1 MRPRAAAVECER
13 AEAARATTVHERA
26 EAEGEEEGR
35 KGMERGRCQAGCAD
49 ERAETRRGMPLA
61 LVIARY
67 FAYVIVALGAVWVT
81 ALACFSI
88 AIGQGAVYAA
98 DYGPSHD
105 DEAAAVLRAAPA
117 FDASLVPTAYH
128 YLLVSG
134 DGALLETDLPADR
147 AQQALEVAAEEF
159 APWGGIADAAAAP
172 VTAGTGGV
180 TYSAFALADGT
191 ICVLTSTYMPQFVS
205 RELHDALPNP
215 QNLLLVVGC
224 AGSVMAVALIARR
237 ASRVI
242 ARKMAPLT
250 DAAERIARGELDFA
264 VGASNVRQVN
274 DVLGAM
280 ERMRA
285 SLAESLEA
293 RWRAEQQQR
302 DQVAALAHDLKTPLS
317 VVRANA
323 DYVAE
328 ELGGEASG
336 GGGAGGL
343 GAPSG
348 AASAERD
355 DAEVAAAAADIAR
368 AAQQLDAHVQ
378 LLIDA
383 SRGTASGS
391 KHAMGAGELAAEV
404 KRQAEAVA
412 RAAGVGFA
420 ATCAPDV
427 ATARL
432 ECDEEALARAV
443 MNAVANAADHAH
455 GEVRLA
461 FALERAAQ
469 GGAATAAALAR
480 GDVLAITVD
489 DDGPGFTP
497 EALVH
502 GCERFFRGDAARSS
516 AGANGQAAG
525 TSASHYGIG
534 LFSASEIVA
543 AHGGTLELSNRS
555 DDAGRI
561 AGARVTVRIP
571 VTR

>member
-1 MRPRAAAVECER
+1 MERRGHQTGRAGER
-13 AEAARATTVHERA
+13 AEA
-26 EAEGEEEGR
+26 
-35 KGMERGRCQAGCAD
+35 
-49 ERAETRRGMPLA
+49 RRGMPLA

-67 FAYVIVALGAVWVT
+67 FAYVIVALGAVWVA

-88 AIGQGAVYAA
+88 AIGQGVVYAA

-117 FDASLVPTAYH
+117 FDAALVPTAYH

-147 AQQALEVAAEEF
+147 AQRALEVAAEEF
-159 APWGGIADAAAAP
+159 APWSGIADAAAAP
-172 VTAGTGGV
+172 VTAGEGGV
-180 TYSAFALADGT
+180 TYSAFVLTDGT
-191 ICVLTSTYMPQFVS
+191 ICILTSTYLPQFVS

-215 QNLLLVVGC
+215 QNLLLVAGC
-224 AGSVMAVALIARR
+224 AGSVVAIALIARR

-242 ARKMAPLT
+242 VRKMAPLT

-280 ERMRA
+280 ERMRV

-328 ELGGEASG
+328 ELG
-336 GGGAGGL
+336 
-343 GAPSG
+343 APSG
-348 AASAERD
+348 AASVERD
-355 DAEVAAAAADIAR
+355 DAEVSAAAADIAR

-383 SRGTASGS
+383 SRGAASSG
-391 KHAMGAGELAAEV
+391 KRVMGAGELAAEV
-404 KRQAEAVA
+404 ERQAEAVA

-420 ATCAPDV
+420 ATCASEV

-432 ECDEEALARAV
+432 ECDEGAFARAV
-443 MNAVANAADHAH
+443 MNAVANAVDHAH

-461 FALERAAQ
+461 FTLERAVQ
-469 GGAATAAALAR
+469 GGAATAAVPAR
-480 GDVLAITVD
+480 RDALAITVD

-516 AGANGQAAG
+516 AGASENGHAAAG
-525 TSASHYGIG
+525 TSARHYGIG

-561 AGARVTVRIP
+561 AGARVIVRIP
-571 VTR
+571 ATR